1 MNRRLHKKLCFSFA
15 LAIFLVFVMIK
26 KFWNTDTVLI
36 IVGSSI
42 KQIDQRL
49 YAKFQDFQQ
58 ENRMKWFNEIALD
71 SKRSLHEASGW
82 GYLSTSEYNDI
93 VEDVL
98 NNIPIRKCFIPFC
111 TNIRIMSLFNLKNSL
126 HMNK

>member
-82 GYLSTSEYNDI
+82 GYLSTSEYNEI

-98 NNIPIRKCFIPFC
+98 KNMPIRKCFI
-111 TNIRIMSLFNLKNSL
+111 LFYLKSYDIY
-126 HMNK
+126 

>member
-1 MNRRLHKKLCFSFA
+1 MNRRLQKKLCFSFA
-15 LAIFLVFVMIK
+15 LAIFLVFIVIK
-26 KFWNTDTVLI
+26 KFWNTDKVLI

-82 GYLSTSEYNDI
+82 GYLSTSEYNEI

-98 NNIPIRKCFIPFC
+98 KNMPIRKCFI
-111 TNIRIMSLFNLKNSL
+111 LFYLKSYDIYFQS
-126 HMNK
+126 